1 MSTTRRQMKQLEADG
16 DIERVG
22 VDRTGKP
29 GRPAVLYQ
37 LTEQGRQKPKWTAP
51 RLTKAIIEAIN
62 AGEFKEVPYML
73 RLLWMEDRVH
83 AKRFTRSLVRL
94 VPDDV
99 RRTWRKEE
107 GMPV

>member
-1 MSTTRRQMKQLEADG
+1 MSTTRRQMRQLEADG

-29 GRPAVLYQ
+29 GRPAVMYA

-51 RLTKAIIEAIN
+51 RLTTAIIEHIN
-62 AGEFKEVPYML
+62 AGQFKEVPYML
-73 RLLWMEDRVH
+73 RLLWMEDREH
-83 AKRFTRSLVRL
+83 ARKFTRSLVRL

-99 RRTWRKEE
+99 RRTWRNEE